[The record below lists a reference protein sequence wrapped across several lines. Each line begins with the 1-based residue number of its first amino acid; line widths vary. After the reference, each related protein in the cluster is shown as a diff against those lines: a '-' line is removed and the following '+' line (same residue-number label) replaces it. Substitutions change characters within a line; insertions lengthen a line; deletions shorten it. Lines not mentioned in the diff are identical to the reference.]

1 MENKTRQK
9 FGIRK
14 FSVGVG
20 SIVIGTVMF
29 TGIGHSAHAAEL
41 DHDTHQS
48 QMIQEQ
54 KDNTAE
60 QQSNEQTAQEQKD
73 NAAEQQSNEQTAQEQ
88 KDNATE
94 QTLQDVTP
102 STTQTDDT
110 SQSTEQVKHSTTGA
124 TDDTVQRDVNQ
135 ELD

>member
-73 NAAEQQSNEQTAQEQ
+73 NA
-88 KDNATE
+88 TE

>member
-48 QMIQEQ
+48 QMIQE
-54 KDNTAE
+54 
-60 QQSNEQTAQEQKD
+60 
-73 NAAEQQSNEQTAQEQ
+73 
-88 KDNATE
+88 
-94 QTLQDVTP
+94 
-102 STTQTDDT
+102 
-110 SQSTEQVKHSTTGA
+110 
-124 TDDTVQRDVNQ
+124 
-135 ELD
+135 

>member
-54 KDNTAE
+54 KDNATEQQSNEQIAQEQKDNATE

-88 KDNATE
+88 KDNAAEQQSNE
-94 QTLQDVTP
+94 QT
-102 STTQTDDT
+102 
-110 SQSTEQVKHSTTGA
+110 A
-124 TDDTVQRDVNQ
+124 
-135 ELD
+135 